1 MSPDD
6 EYEFNEI
13 AQAAAVE
20 ASKSISDFL
29 GQAVELN
36 FSRLI
41 DSSMTSNKII
51 VKSDSLLVSASIK
64 GYGPLSLIISNIHA
78 LNLSNI
84 FKENNGESAETELKE
99 EDQQTLAELCIE
111 VLNSAIAFFM
121 KSNDAAVLEV
131 LETSSKSLIANDSS
145 SLELPAGI
153 EDSIG
158 MGFKIKTTSGLEAV
172 IQVEANSKLVEFLAQ
187 TLVGLRPE
195 AREGISIEETGTEP
209 VTTETTAATE
219 NQATTNPET
228 TLSTNDDDVVNPSRN
243 LNFMRHVNME
253 LVLELGRSEM
263 PMRDILTLTRGSAI
277 ELDRPC
283 DKPVDLYVHNQLIAR
298 GEVVAIDDNFGIKIV
313 ELVGNLDV
321 SQGLAALM
329 Q

>member
-29 GQAVELN
+29 GQSVELN
-36 FSRLI
+36 FYRLI

-51 VKSDSLLVSASIK
+51 VKSDSVLVSASIK

-78 LNLSNI
+78 LNLSNL
-84 FKENNGESAETELKE
+84 FKENNGELSETELKE
-99 EDQQTLAELCIE
+99 EDQQTLSELCIE
-111 VLNSAIAFFM
+111 VVNSAIAFFM
-121 KSNDAAVLEV
+121 NSNEAAALEV
-131 LETSSKSLIANDSS
+131 VETSSKSLIADDSA
-145 SLELPAGI
+145 SLELPAGV

-158 MGFKIKTTSGLEAV
+158 MGFKIKTTSGLEAG
-172 IQVEANSKLVEFLAQ
+172 IQVEANAKLVEFLAQ
-187 TLVGLRPE
+187 TLAGLRPE
-195 AREGISIEETGTEP
+195 AREAVSTEETGTEP
-209 VTTETTAATE
+209 ATTETTAIE

-228 TLSTNDDDVVNPSRN
+228 TLATNDDAVVNPSRN
-243 LNFMRHVNME
+243 LKFMRHVNME

-321 SQGLAALM
+321 SQGFAALM